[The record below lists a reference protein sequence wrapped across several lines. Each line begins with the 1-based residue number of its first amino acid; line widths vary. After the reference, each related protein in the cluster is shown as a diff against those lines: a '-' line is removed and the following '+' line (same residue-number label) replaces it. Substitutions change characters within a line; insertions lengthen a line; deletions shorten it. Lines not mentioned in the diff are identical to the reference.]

1 MKLITELDNNFKIKQ
16 CDNGF
21 YWLFQGD
28 SEDKETAI
36 LHHSS
41 IYYVQRHSY
50 YHIEKSMKAV

>member
-28 SEDKETAI
+28 SEDKEAAI
-36 LHHSS
+36 LHHSNL
-41 IYYVQRHSY
+41 YYVQRHAQD
-50 YHIEKSMKAV
+50 HVDAAVTA